1 MAELR
6 NGWHIISPVKSFTV
20 YAATAMEKADWM
32 MHVNRCV
39 QDLRL
44 KSKIFCLSC
53 FSSAWALTTDTQAVE
68 KYVDFGICKH
78 KIIDVFDCGWNL
90 KSDIIES
97 LAAIGSELFSA
108 TCSLLAQP
116 MSI

>member
-1 MAELR
+1 MFLQYLGNGLRYFKQILQEVLSLQLYICIAELR

-44 KSKIFCLSC
+44 KSMIVFSLCLIC
-53 FSSAWALTTDTQAVE
+53 
-68 KYVDFGICKH
+68 YVRLDY
-78 KIIDVFDCGWNL
+78 
-90 KSDIIES
+90 
-97 LAAIGSELFSA
+97 
-108 TCSLLAQP
+108 LL
-116 MSI
+116 